1 MYTTSL
7 PPANKIVKPTPLK
20 LAVKL
25 NIHYNIS
32 NMGIVR
38 SFDLEQFTDP
48 TTSNVVVVSG
58 PSGAGKGTLI
68 SAAQDDPELSF
79 AWPVSS
85 TTRGMRPGEAHGSEY
100 DFVGVPRIKLLRD
113 IGALFE
119 LEAYDGNF
127 YGSPHPQPLID
138 GLSEVATILY
148 ELESKGA
155 QSLLDTYPALWIAVV
170 PPSTSELEV
179 RLRER
184 GTNSEKS
191 INKRLT
197 TWINE
202 EEPVLVGGEGR
213 YSPHI
218 TIVNDDLSTA
228 TSAFIH
234 AIRYGALPEST

>member
-7 PPANKIVKPTPLK
+7 PPANKIVKPTLLK

-100 DFVGVPRIKLLRD
+100 DFVAVSYTHLRAHETVLDLVCRLL
-113 IGALFE
+113 
-119 LEAYDGNF
+119 LEKKHHSHISQDCT
-127 YGSPHPQPLID
+127 SP
-138 GLSEVATILY
+138 V
-148 ELESKGA
+148 
-155 QSLLDTYPALWIAVV
+155 
-170 PPSTSELEV
+170 
-179 RLRER
+179 
-184 GTNSEKS
+184 N
-191 INKRLT
+191 T
-197 TWINE
+197 T
-202 EEPVLVGGEGR
+202 
-213 YSPHI
+213 
-218 TIVNDDLSTA
+218 
-228 TSAFIH
+228 
-234 AIRYGALPEST
+234 